1 MVERAESCGLTFRD
15 DAYRRPVDGAP
26 ERFDGPTIPVDP
38 NPGGKPHD
46 ARRWVYRVLRP
57 YYRPVGAKGHRTES
71 VARSVVVRH
80 KHPGQRYAPRELVAY
95 LKGGPRTTEV
105 PTTWPSKGTGG
116 CPEADR
122 PAAVVPESRRG
133 EDTVAPTPRPRLA

>member
-1 MVERAESCGLTFRD
+1 MVPPSRSTPTRAASRAT
-15 DAYRRPVDGAP
+15 
-26 ERFDGPTIPVDP
+26 
-38 NPGGKPHD
+38 
-46 ARRWVYRVLRP
+46 
-57 YYRPVGAKGHRTES
+57 PVGGSTACCGRTTGRSARKDTATES